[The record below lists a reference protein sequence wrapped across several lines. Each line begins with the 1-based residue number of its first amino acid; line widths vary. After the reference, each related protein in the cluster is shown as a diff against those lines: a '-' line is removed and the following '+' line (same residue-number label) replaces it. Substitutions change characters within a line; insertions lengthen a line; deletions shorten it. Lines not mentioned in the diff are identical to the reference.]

1 MAAGHPVAVRVVP
14 GAGLIRFALMLGMTL
29 ALAGCAELTRWDP
42 QAPAP
47 PPPPRSTTPA
57 ADVHVVQQ
65 GDTLFKI
72 AFTHR
77 LDWRDVAAWNRL
89 SDADRIYPGQRIRL
103 TPPASATA
111 SSPVS
116 PPVSPPATASRPQP
130 RSPASSSSAGA
141 PPPVT
146 ATPAARTAAGP
157 APKWSW
163 PASGPVVWKFGE
175 NRRNPTGIG
184 IGGVQGTEIRAAAGG
199 TVAYSGGG
207 LIGYGMLIIIKH
219 DDSYLSAYG
228 YNQTL
233 MVNEGE
239 RVNSGQVIA
248 LMGRGPAD
256 RPLLHFEIRVNGK
269 PADPAR
275 FLPSR

>member
-1 MAAGHPVAVRVVP
+1 VVP
-14 GAGLIRFALMLGMTL
+14 GAGLSRFAVIFGAML

-42 QAPAP
+42 EPRRQSPS
-47 PPPPRSTTPA
+47 RSTAPA
-57 ADVHVVQQ
+57 ADVHVVQK
-65 GDTLFKI
+65 GDTLFQI
-72 AFTHR
+72 AFAHR

-89 SDADRIYPGQRIRL
+89 GDAARIYPGQRIRL
-103 TPPASATA
+103 TPPTGAA
-111 SSPVS
+111 SSSTAPRS
-116 PPVSPPATASRPQP
+116 AASRPEPRSSPPASRTT
-130 RSPASSSSAGA
+130 A
-141 PPPVT
+141 PPAV
-146 ATPAARTAAGP
+146 PAPAPRAAAGR

-163 PASGPVVWKFGE
+163 PVNGPVVWKFGE

-184 IGGVQGTEIRAAAGG
+184 IGGVQGTEIRAAAEG

-233 MVNEGE
+233 MVKEGE
-239 RVNSGQVIA
+239 RVNSGQIIA

-256 RPLLHFEIRVNGK
+256 RPLLHFEIRVDGK